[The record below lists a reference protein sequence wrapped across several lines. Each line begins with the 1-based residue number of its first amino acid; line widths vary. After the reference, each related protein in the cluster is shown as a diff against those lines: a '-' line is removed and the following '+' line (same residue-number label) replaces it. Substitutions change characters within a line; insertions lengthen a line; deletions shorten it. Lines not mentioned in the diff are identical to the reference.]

1 MINLNPTGVHDL
13 VIQRGEK
20 TIEFYDFSMAHTHL
34 NEEGQEYLHYG
45 FGFGRAREATFGD
58 KLAYIRDLGNLS
70 GLEALPPFYAAR
82 HYMGSFGVWTLIAA
96 LAALIITQ
104 ACISTIGSFGPTTS
118 SRMDAFSPRLLDC
131 GLKAM
136 IGKGN
141 RSADVIDAVKRNNAV
156 YFCAGGGFGALISN
170 SIISVEEIAFPEL
183 GCESIK
189 KLVVKDFPLIVAV
202 DSRGNSVFNR

>member
-1 MINLNPTGVHDL
+1 MPGINIDSQMIASAAKEL
-13 VIQRGEK
+13 E
-20 TIEFYDFSMAHTHL
+20 A
-34 NEEGQEYLHYG
+34 GQKVL
-45 FGFGRAREATFGD
+45 
-58 KLAYIRDLGNLS
+58 LS
-70 GLEALPPFYAAR
+70 GTVYTARDAAHSRLIKMLENGETLPFPLDGAVIYYA
-82 HYMGSFGVWTLIAA
+82 GPTPSKPDG
-96 LAALIITQ
+96 
-104 ACISTIGSFGPTTS
+104 TIGSFGPTTS

-141 RSADVIDAVKRNNAV
+141 RSADVIDAVKRNDAV